1 MRQTTIIFPV
11 LGGLFWAL
19 LLPPGESRRCEAHE
33 IPDNF
38 VERSLSIVVRN
49 DTAVLTYRA
58 GLNIDTMRSAMQ
70 RWGCPAAKYADSLS
84 DQDLSEN
91 FRRVAFDKISAGLK
105 VSLNAKPIRLRKVS
119 CEPSPRHHFSLVARY
134 ELELGKPKKPIELE
148 LVDENFTAY
157 EGAVRYSLK
166 AMGSAMVLQ
175 SNVAPIIVRAE
186 RYELANLPSEKRM
199 EVCQIRAKL
208 GFLTPLPQ
216 TEGGN
221 SDG

>member
-1 MRQTTIIFPV
+1 MRQTTIIFTV
-11 LGGLFWAL
+11 LGGLFFSIPL
-19 LLPPGESRRCEAHE
+19 LPGESRRCEAHE

-38 VERSLSIVVRN
+38 VERSLSIVVRD
-49 DTAVLTYRA
+49 DTVLLTYRA
-58 GLNIDTMRSAMQ
+58 GLNIDTMRVAMQ
-70 RWGCPAAKYADSLS
+70 RWGCPAAEYANSLS
-84 DQDLSEN
+84 DQDLNEN

-105 VSLNAKPIRLRKVS
+105 VSLNGKPVRLRKVS

-134 ELELGKPKKPIELE
+134 ELALGKPKKPVELE

-166 AMGSAMVLQ
+166 AMGSAMVLR

-186 RYELANLPSEKRM
+186 RYELADLPPEKRI
-199 EVCQIRAKL
+199 EVCRVRAKL
-208 GFLTPLPQ
+208 GFTAALPQ
-216 TEGGN
+216 TEERN